1 VGGFHPRVPLNLRG
15 ECGIVGGEF
24 PLPDSHARGNPEV
37 DWRFVLVTVPK
48 GLLAGGG
55 NGAQQIATWW
65 QEADVAARSGQLP
78 RARRFLR
85 WILACCPEDEEAWL
99 WLARLASSQDAR
111 LIYLRQAYCFHPDS
125 VRVQAALRK
134 ARHQQLELAV
144 GDLRRGRTVLHCLPD
159 DRRNGNGKAR
169 GQHSGAGNGNNR
181 GQQLATRSAANLKL
195 SSLS

>member
-1 VGGFHPRVPLNLRG
+1 M
-15 ECGIVGGEF
+15 
-24 PLPDSHARGNPEV
+24 
-37 DWRFVLVTVPK
+37 LVIVPK

-55 NGAQQIATWW
+55 NGAQQIAAWW

-99 WLARLASSQDAR
+99 WLARLASSQDAC
-111 LIYLRQAYCFHPDS
+111 LIYLRQAYSFHPNS
-125 VRVQAALRK
+125 ARVQAALRK

-159 DRRNGNGKAR
+159 DRRGGNGKPFGQDKAR
-169 GQHSGAGNGNNR
+169 GNGHDGR
-181 GQQLATRSAANLKL
+181 QMLATRSADSLEPSLL
-195 SSLS
+195 S